1 MIAIMFEELLSMA
14 TTLEPRPRKLEEGAC
29 LFRRGDPVTRLFFV
43 VRGAV
48 DLMRTHDSGQ
58 VLRLHRSGAET
69 VLAEASIFSEA
80 YHCDAVAPVAAEL
93 ISVSIAEWKRRL
105 RDDGELAAL
114 WTRYL
119 SRQVQDARVRCEMLS
134 LRKVSDRLDLWL
146 ASSGLAKN
154 ENGSWAIVAE
164 EIGVSPE
171 ALYRELAKRKS
182 QKRL

>member
-1 MIAIMFEELLSMA
+1 MFDELLAIAS
-14 TTLEPRPRKLEEGAC
+14 TLAPMRRKLEEGAC

-43 VRGAV
+43 VEGAV
-48 DLMRTHDSGQ
+48 DLMRMHDSGQ
-58 VLRLHRSGAET
+58 VLRLHRASAGT

-80 YHCDAVAPVAAEL
+80 YHCDAVAPIPAQL
-93 ISVSIAEWKRRL
+93 ISVSIGDWKRRL
-105 RDDGELAAL
+105 ADDPQLAGV

-134 LRKVSDRLDLWL
+134 LRRVSDRLDLWL
-146 ASSGLAKN
+146 ASKGQSKPKGS
-154 ENGSWAIVAE
+154 SWALVAE

-182 QKRL
+182 LQSA